1 MNSYVQVTNSL
12 KEALLDKDIKVI
24 ALAGE
29 WGVGKTHLWKE
40 IFKEN
45 NEEPYKSS
53 IYISIFGASNIDE
66 IKVRVLQN
74 AYLSGNQTVKSTIQT
89 GAGFLDGI
97 LGKFT
102 GLSLKNP
109 ALLWLPKIT
118 TGKLVV
124 IDDFE
129 RRGNNLKIQE
139 IMGFLNEYS
148 ENYETRFLVLIN
160 TFKLDEEESD
170 WALLHEKVIDA
181 QINLDPDSKECF
193 EKAMNSDKCE
203 YETEVLRAVRILN
216 IRNIRVIRKII
227 KNVNLIATKL
237 PVKEIPVE
245 RWIPSTVLLTALA
258 FKALNNA
265 PSFKYVCSY
274 NPYSRLLNQ
283 YKDEGSDEYKWNS
296 LLDNLGI
303 NHTDDFELIF
313 NKFLESGL
321 LDTEKLTNLFNQYQD
336 DLKNQTSHD
345 KIDLFLKSFL
355 WDAKK
360 SKDQLL
366 QEAED
371 LIPTTTVMSPST
383 ITNIVEVLKELNGE
397 ELAEKFLVAWESS
410 LSSRLAYQNI
420 EERIFDTSFQK
431 IHPKV
436 LMKMNQLRD
445 EQHPPLDIYEAAE
458 NISKN
463 TGWGDRE
470 RIAFQGS
477 TKDQY
482 IERIQNLDRIQ
493 LHIFFK
499 IHFEWLRNSS
509 LDSAFENG
517 VINFL
522 AACSEITTLKPD
534 SRIAEIIL
542 RQFKVSGYEDKLLMN
557 QS

>member
-12 KEALLDKDIKVI
+12 KELLLDKDLKVI

-45 NEEPYKSS
+45 DEDPYKSS
-53 IYISIFGASNIDE
+53 IYISIFGASDIDE
-66 IKVRVLQN
+66 IKVRILQN
-74 AYLSGNQTVKSTIQT
+74 AYLSGNQTVKNTIQT

-97 LGKFT
+97 LEKFT

-118 TGKLVV
+118 AGKLVV

-129 RRGNNLKIQE
+129 RRGNNVKVQE

-148 ENYETRFLVLIN
+148 ENYETRFLILIN
-160 TFKLDEEESD
+160 TSKLDEGESD

-181 QINLDPDSKECF
+181 QINLNPDSKECF
-193 EKAMNSDKCE
+193 EKAMNADKCE
-203 YETEVLRAVRILN
+203 YETDVLRAVRILN
-216 IRNIRVIRKII
+216 IRNIRVIGKII

-245 RWIPSTVLLTALA
+245 RWIPSIVLLTALA

-296 LLDNLGI
+296 LLDSLGI

-321 LDTEKLTNLFNQYQD
+321 LDLEKLTTLFNQYQD

-355 WDAKK
+355 WDAQK
-360 SKDQLL
+360 SESQLL
-366 QEAED
+366 QDAEN
-371 LIPTTTVMSPST
+371 LLFTAEVMSPST
-383 ITNIVEVLKELNGE
+383 ITNMIEVIEELNDK
-397 ELAEKFLVAWESS
+397 ELAERFIVAWESS
-410 LSSRLAYQNI
+410 LSSRPAYQNI

-431 IHPKV
+431 IHSRI
-436 LMKMNQLRD
+436 LMKMNQLRN
-445 EQHPPLDIYEAAE
+445 EQHPPLDIYDAAE
-458 NISKN
+458 KIIKGS
-463 TGWGDRE
+463 GWGDRE
-470 RIAFQGS
+470 RIAFQVS
-477 TKDQY
+477 TKEQY
-482 IERIQNLDRIQ
+482 IEKIESLDKNQ

-499 IHFEWLRNSS
+499 LHFEWFRGSS
-509 LDSAFENG
+509 FDSEFENG
-517 VINFL
+517 KNNFL
-522 AACSEITTLKPD
+522 AACQEIISLKPE
-534 SRIAEIIL
+534 SRITRIIT
-542 RQFKVSGYEDKLLMN
+542 RQFKVSGYENKLSN
-557 QS
+557 E